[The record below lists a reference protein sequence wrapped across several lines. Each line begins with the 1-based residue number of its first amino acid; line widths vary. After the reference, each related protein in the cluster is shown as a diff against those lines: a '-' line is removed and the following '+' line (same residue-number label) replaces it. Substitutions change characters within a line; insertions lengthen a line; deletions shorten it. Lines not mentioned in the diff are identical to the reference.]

1 MDAMSIFVAKKLTE
15 RIEAKQKE
23 MLRPLINGAA
33 ADFPDYKK
41 RAGYLEALGHV
52 LEWIEQ
58 IDNEEDD
65 QGRGPL
71 AAASSHRHASS

>member
-71 AAASSHRHASS
+71 ARAS

>member
-1 MDAMSIFVAKKLTE
+1 MDATSVFLANKLIE

-33 ADFPDYKK
+33 TDFPDYKK

-52 LEWIEQ
+52 IDWIGE
-58 IDNEEDD
+58 ISAEEDEH
-65 QGRGPL
+65 GRGPI
-71 AAASSHRHASS
+71 ARAS

>member
-52 LEWIEQ
+52 LEWIDQ
-58 IDNEEDD
+58 IDNQEDED
-65 QGRGPL
+65 GRGPL
-71 AAASSHRHASS
+71 ARAS